1 MLDAVDRPN
10 TENIKTMP
18 DLTALTLAEAAAQMR
33 AGQLSPIALT
43 EAHLVRIAALN
54 PTINAYLTVTAE
66 QALQAARAAESAL
79 QGGEYWGPLHGIP
92 IAYKDLFDTA
102 GVHTTN
108 GTQFWRDR
116 VPAADAEVVARLHR
130 AGAVMLGKLNMHEIA
145 LGVLSDNPH
154 YGPVRNPYNTAYAPG
169 GSSGGSGAAL
179 AARLCM
185 GALGSDTRG
194 SIRIPAAL
202 CGVVGLK
209 PTYGRISLR
218 GVLPLCPPLDH
229 PGPMARTVEDVAL
242 LYMAMAGHDPADP
255 FSVDRPM
262 EDVFSGLKDGIAGWR
277 VGVVEDAYFGMAA
290 PEVQEAYSN
299 AIDVLC
305 ALGAD
310 VIRVEMAAIGELAR
324 QSRLMV
330 SADAANLYREQLSRE
345 PGSFGADVLARLTG
359 DADGSAADYARAR
372 HAQALVRHQIGGILA
387 DLDVLVTPTTPLAA
401 VRLDDPDQV
410 AEGRAKLSLFTGMF
424 NLAGVPALSL
434 PCSFTDEGLPIGL
447 QMVGKHWQEGP
458 LLRAAYAYERATEW
472 YTREP
477 NL

>member
-1 MLDAVDRPN
+1 M
-10 TENIKTMP
+10 T
-18 DLTALTLAEAAAQMR
+18 DLTALTLAETAAQIR

-43 EAHLVRIAALN
+43 DAYLARIEALN
-54 PTINAYLTVTAE
+54 PAINAYLTVTAD
-66 QALQAARAAESAL
+66 QARAAAHAAESAL
-79 QGGEYWGPLHGIP
+79 QRGEYWGPLHGIP
-92 IAYKDLFDTA
+92 LAYKDLFDTA
-102 GVHTTN
+102 GIRTTN
-108 GTQFWRDR
+108 GTKFWRDR
-116 VPAADAEVVARLHR
+116 IPAADAEVVTRLHR

-154 YGPVRNPYNTAYAPG
+154 YGPVRNPYNTAYVPG

-202 CGVVGLK
+202 CGIVGLK

-229 PGPMARTVEDVAL
+229 PGPMARTVEDTAI
-242 LYMAMAGHDPADP
+242 LYMALAGYDPADP
-255 FSVDRPM
+255 FSVDRPV
-262 EDVFSGLKDGIAGWR
+262 EDVLNSLKEEIGGWR
-277 VGVVEDAYFGMAA
+277 VGVVEDAYFGMTA
-290 PEVQEAYSN
+290 PEVKAAYSN

-310 VIRVEMAAIGELAR
+310 VIRVDMAAIGELAR

-330 SADAANLYREQLSRE
+330 SADAANLYREQIAQQ
-345 PGSFGADVLARLTG
+345 PDSFGADVLARLTG
-359 DADGSAADYARAR
+359 DANGSAADYARAR
-372 HAQALVRHQIGGILA
+372 HAQALVRHQIGRVLA
-387 DLDVLVTPTTPLAA
+387 DLDVLITPTSPLAA
-401 VRLDDPDQV
+401 IRLDDPDQV

-434 PCSFTDEGLPIGL
+434 PCGFTDNGMPVGL
-447 QMVGKHWQEGP
+447 QIVGKHWQEGHI
-458 LLRAAYAYERATEW
+458 LRAAYAYERATEW
-472 YTREP
+472 YTYTPR
-477 NL
+477 L